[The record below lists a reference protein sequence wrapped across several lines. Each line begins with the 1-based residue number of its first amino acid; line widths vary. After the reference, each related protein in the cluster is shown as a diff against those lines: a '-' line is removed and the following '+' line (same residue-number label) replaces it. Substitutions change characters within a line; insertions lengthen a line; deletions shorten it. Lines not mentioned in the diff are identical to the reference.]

1 MTRGHPVPLD
11 SHLRALAAHRA
22 RVWLFGSRVRGAG
35 GRSSDID
42 VALLPLEPLP
52 ADTFARIEEELENS
66 QVLYPVDHN
75 ERLADEIFARLPA
88 RLAMMDSL
96 LSAIG
101 KRSRVRPTGAVESF
115 IAPLLPH
122 VGGGTLRATAG
133 RPRKP
138 LSGRP
143 PPGAPLASA
152 PFRRWTK

>member
-101 KRSRVRPTGAVESF
+101 KRSRVRPTGAVDRS
-115 IAPLLPH
+115 
-122 VGGGTLRATAG
+122 
-133 RPRKP
+133 
-138 LSGRP
+138 SP
-143 PPGAPLASA
+143 PSSPTWGEGPFARRRVDPGSP
-152 PFRRWTK
+152 